1 MVKLGINGFG
11 RIGRMVF
18 RAAVE
23 NFSNDIE
30 VVGIHPESDRDDDFK
45 GVHVRVQPVFKL
57 HVAAH
62 LVVVQHVRLADGSD
76 GGLLADRFGKYAPEP
91 DRLEGFPVRSFPIE
105 INDVP
110 QEARTLALAFIDYDA
125 IPVGGFC
132 WIHWTACNLPATTTL
147 IPEDASRTG
156 TVDMVQGR
164 NSNWS
169 PMAHGSDNPQVH
181 SRYCGPQPPDATHS
195 YTLNVYALDCEL
207 GLPEGFYLNELRRA
221 MSGHV
226 LDQAS
231 VELPSRA

>member
-1 MVKLGINGFG
+1 MK
-11 RIGRMVF
+11 
-18 RAAVE
+18 
-23 NFSNDIE
+23 
-30 VVGIHPESDRDDDFK
+30 
-45 GVHVRVQPVFKL
+45 VHVEL
-57 HVAAH
+57 
-62 LVVVQHVRLADGSD
+62 D

-132 WIHWTACNLPATTTL
+132 WIHWTACNLLATTTL

-221 MSGHV
+221 MNGHV